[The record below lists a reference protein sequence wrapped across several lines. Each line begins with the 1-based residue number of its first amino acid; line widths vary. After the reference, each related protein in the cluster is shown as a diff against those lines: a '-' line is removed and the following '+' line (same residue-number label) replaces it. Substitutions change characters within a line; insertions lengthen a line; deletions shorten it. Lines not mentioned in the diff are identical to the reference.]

1 MCISCDLLQGLDLD
15 ALSPAQG
22 SVSNPLHWPV
32 SRDGLSPA
40 ALFSPS
46 DSAVVRR
53 LRRCPPAASNAHRL
67 ASAATP
73 EALAALAVDDFRH
86 FWLARLEGRIQPDLR
101 YTVALPTAYT
111 LLCAAGQGEDMA
123 QLAVYEMRVVAAL
136 QSLLATVPP
145 EHLAI
150 QWDAPAEMRVW
161 ETRGRDLSAPR
172 GLPERLLESFVSLWA
187 AVPGSADIGLH
198 LCHATAGAMGSV
210 NPTHIGQAVR
220 LVGAVIAST
229 ERQPQFVH
237 LPVPPE
243 RDDTIYF
250 EDLIHLALWP
260 SLEVHLGL
268 AHGSDTPDDVAARL
282 SAAREVL
289 PYAAASAD
297 CQTRVATGLRLL
309 GGDQG

>member
-32 SRDGLSPA
+32 SREGLSA
-40 ALFSPS
+40 AGLFSPP
-46 DSAVVRR
+46 DSPVVRR
-53 LRRCPPAASNAHRL
+53 LRRCPPAVGNAHRL
-67 ASAATP
+67 ATVQTA
-73 EALAALAVDDFRH
+73 EALVAAALDDFRH
-86 FWLARLEGRIQPDLR
+86 FWLARLEGLIQPELR

-111 LLCAAGQGEDMA
+111 LLCAAGHGEDVA
-123 QLAVYEMRVVAAL
+123 QLPVYEARVVAAVQL
-136 QSLLATVPP
+136 LLATVPSD
-145 EHLAI
+145 HLAI
-150 QWDAPAEMRVW
+150 QWDAPAELRLW
-161 ETRGRDLSAPR
+161 ETRGRDLTAPR
-172 GLPERLLESFVSLWA
+172 GLPERVLQSFVTLWE
-187 AVPGSADIGLH
+187 AVPDSAELGLH
-198 LCHATAGAMGSV
+198 LCHAPAGAMGSA

-220 LVGAVIAST
+220 LVGAIIAST

-243 RDDTIYF
+243 RDDTVYF
-250 EDLIHLALWP
+250 EDLINLALWP

-268 AHGSDTPDDVAARL
+268 VHESDTLDDVAARL

-297 CQTRVATGLRLL
+297 CQTRVATALRLL
-309 GGDQG
+309 GADQA

>member
-1 MCISCDLLQGLDLD
+1 M
-15 ALSPAQG
+15 
-22 SVSNPLHWPV
+22 
-32 SRDGLSPA
+32 
-40 ALFSPS
+40 
-46 DSAVVRR
+46 
-53 LRRCPPAASNAHRL
+53 

-73 EALAALAVDDFRH
+73 EALAAAALDDFRH
-86 FWLARLEGRIQPDLR
+86 FWLARLEGLIPPDLR
-101 YTVALPTAYT
+101 YTVALPTAHT
-111 LLCAAGQGEDMA
+111 LLCASGQGEDMA

-161 ETRGRDLSAPR
+161 ETRGRDLTAPR
-172 GLPERLLESFVSLWA
+172 GLPERLLESFVTLWA
-187 AVPGSADIGLH
+187 AVPDSADIGLH
-198 LCHATAGAMGSV
+198 LCHAPAGAMGSV

-243 RDDTIYF
+243 RDDSVYF

-268 AHGSDTPDDVAARL
+268 VQESDTPDDVAARL

>member
-15 ALSPAQG
+15 ALSPEQG

-40 ALFSPS
+40 ALFSPP

-53 LRRCPPAASNAHRL
+53 LRRCPPAVANAHRSV
-67 ASAATP
+67 SALTP
-73 EALAALAVDDFRH
+73 EALVATALDDFRH
-86 FWLARLEGRIQPDLR
+86 FWLARLEGRIQPELR

-111 LLCAAGQGEDMA
+111 LLCAAGQREDLA
-123 QLAVYEMRVVAAL
+123 QLLAYEQRVVAAV
-136 QSLLATVPP
+136 QLLLGTVPP

-161 ETRGRDLSAPR
+161 ETRGRDLTAPR
-172 GLPERLLESFVSLWA
+172 GLPERLLQSFVTQWE
-187 AVPGSADIGLH
+187 AVPDSADIGLH
-198 LCHATAGAMGSV
+198 LCHATAGSMGSA

-243 RDDTIYF
+243 RDDSVYF

-268 AHGSDTPDDVAARL
+268 VHESDTPDDVAARL

-297 CQTRVATGLRLL
+297 CQTRVATALRLL
-309 GGDQG
+309 GADQA

>member
-15 ALSPAQG
+15 ALSPEPG
-22 SVSNPLHWPV
+22 SVSNPLHWPDA
-32 SRDGLSPA
+32 RQGLSPA
-40 ALFSPS
+40 ALFSPH

-53 LRRCPPAASNAHRL
+53 LRRCPPAASNGHRL
-67 ASAATP
+67 ASVAMA
-73 EALAALAVDDFRH
+73 EALVAAALDDFRQ

-161 ETRGRDLSAPR
+161 ETRGRDLTAPR
-172 GLPERLLESFVSLWA
+172 GLPERLLQSFVTLWE
-187 AVPGSADIGLH
+187 AVPASADIGLH
-198 LCHATAGAMGSV
+198 LCHLPAGAMGSV

-243 RDDTIYF
+243 RDDTAYF
-250 EDLIHLALWP
+250 EALINLALWP

-268 AHGSDTPDDVAARL
+268 VHESDTPEDVAARL

-309 GGDQG
+309 GGDQA